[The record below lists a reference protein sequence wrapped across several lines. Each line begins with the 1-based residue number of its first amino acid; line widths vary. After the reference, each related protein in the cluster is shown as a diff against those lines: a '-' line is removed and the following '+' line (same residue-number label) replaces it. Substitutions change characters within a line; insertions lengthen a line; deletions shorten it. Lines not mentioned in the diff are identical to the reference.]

1 MTEFS
6 VALCL
11 KCAHYGAKRALPSGK
26 IIPVKGVPIIEGW
39 CGPLTIAQAMLCGA
53 FMALAQ
59 TRSVGMGKTGR
70 VVR

>member
-11 KCAHYGAKRALPSGK
+11 KCAHYSAKRALPSGK
-26 IIPVKGVPIIEGW
+26 IIPVKSIPITEGW
-39 CGPLTIAQAMLCGA
+39 YNALTIAQAMLGSA
-53 FMALAQ
+53 FLALNQ
-59 TRSVGMGKTGR
+59 TCSVGMGKTDR

>member
-26 IIPVKGVPIIEGW
+26 IIPVKGVPIAAGW
-39 CGPLTIAQAMLCGA
+39 YGALTIAQAMLCSA
-53 FMALAQ
+53 FLALTQ
-59 TRSVGMGKTGR
+59 TCSVGMGKTGR
-70 VVR
+70 VAL